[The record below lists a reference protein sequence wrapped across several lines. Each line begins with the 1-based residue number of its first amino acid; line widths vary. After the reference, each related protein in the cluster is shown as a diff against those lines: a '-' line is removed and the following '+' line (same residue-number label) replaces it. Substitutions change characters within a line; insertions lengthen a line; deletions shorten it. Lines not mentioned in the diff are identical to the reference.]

1 MHSGEYLVEQLLQV
15 TDDFDITPAIF
26 TVTCNNASLN
36 NTMLKKLEAISKE
49 NRLQK
54 DLNLQQP
61 QFFTCKEGDVC
72 CIAYII
78 NLAV

>member
-1 MHSGEYLVEQLLQV
+1 LQV

-26 TVTCNNASLN
+26 TVTHDNASPN
-36 NTMLKKLEAISKE
+36 NTMLKELEAVSEE
-49 NRLQK
+49 NKLQK

-61 QFFTCKEGDVC
+61 WSFTCKEGDVC
-72 CIAYII
+72 CIAHII